1 MQVKKAKRH
10 IIILIAVASSLYIP
24 VSSQEKANEK
34 LIQFSGSVTNEL
46 LEPLQ
51 FVHIVLK
58 NRQLGTITDQKGM
71 FSFIVRP
78 MDTILF
84 SAVGYKKYRYIVP
97 DSHNEKHLY
106 TDIVLTQDT
115 IRLKEVKIFPWKT
128 YEEFKQAFLELKLPE
143 EDIERAR
150 RNIALIKTQIEMDRR
165 PIPELNYRNV
175 MKEHYYN
182 SMIQG
187 QFPSYNILN
196 PLKWAEFL
204 EALKEGKFKNDRK
217 D

>member
-1 MQVKKAKRH
+1 
-10 IIILIAVASSLYIP
+10 
-24 VSSQEKANEK
+24 
-34 LIQFSGSVTNEL
+34 
-46 LEPLQ
+46 
-51 FVHIVLK
+51 
-58 NRQLGTITDQKGM
+58 
-71 FSFIVRP
+71 
-78 MDTILF
+78 
-84 SAVGYKKYRYIVP
+84 
-97 DSHNEKHLY
+97 
-106 TDIVLTQDT
+106 
-115 IRLKEVKIFPWKT
+115 
-128 YEEFKQAFLELKLPE
+128 FLELKLPE